1 MNLNNNNNTAQ
12 LLLRVPSI
20 FIHMYKLS
28 LKMLAV
34 GQGAGTLLQFCAKGN
49 LVTTVVYFLAGSQWL
64 KIPSPLTSF
73 HFS

>member
-1 MNLNNNNNTAQ
+1 MNLNNNNNIAQ

-34 GQGAGTLLQFCAKGN
+34 GQGAGTLLQFYTKGN
-49 LVTTVVYFLAGSQWL
+49 LVTQWY
-64 KIPSPLTSF
+64 TSWQDL
-73 HFS
+73 SG